1 MKSFRPLT
9 VDELDLA
16 RRQVRNNARE
26 LVAEAEMLLTNG
38 SFARAYFIAYTASE
52 ELGKLPMLAS
62 AALKL
67 LAGKEVDW
75 TRLGRRVRSHAAKL
89 DMVAEL
95 DYMHDPR
102 VEGDKDLESLKRDLE
117 MAPTWLNLREW
128 CLYSDLIVIDGLDD
142 GFKSPAEMIPRE
154 LAVAAIVLA
163 RGRVNFWT
171 SLDEQLKKST
181 LTSTA
186 EGYDELWSR
195 IDLGKHRDDD

>member
-9 VDELDLA
+9 VDELDGA

-26 LVAEAEMLLTNG
+26 LVAEAELLLANG
-38 SFARAYFIAYTASE
+38 SYARAYFIAYTASE
-52 ELGKLPMLAS
+52 ELGKLPILAS
-62 AALKL
+62 AAVKL
-67 LAGKEVDW
+67 LAGKDVDW

-89 DMVAEL
+89 AMVAQL
-95 DYMHDPR
+95 DYMHDPN
-102 VEGDKDLESLKRDLE
+102 VEGDKDLENLNRDLE

-142 GFKSPAEMIPRE
+142 GFKSPAQMIPRD
-154 LAVAAIVLA
+154 LAEATIVLA

-171 SLDEQLKKST
+171 TIDEHMKKST

-186 EGYDELWSR
+186 EGYDEMWAR
-195 IDLGKHRDDD
+195 INRRKA